1 MLKRERQAIILQ
13 QLEDEGAVYVS
24 QLAAELEVS
33 PMTIRRDLSQ
43 LEEEGKLRRVHGGAL
58 LREGASVQHLPSGL
72 ERRIAEAGAR
82 LLSEKSVVFLGPGT
96 ITPEM
101 TPFLREHPH
110 LTIMTNALNVAWAI
124 ARQQTHPL
132 HLIGGQVESDYGV
145 YGNVAALRDIRA
157 DWVVLEAS
165 GLDAARGLTHDQHYY
180 AEMGRVLLGLH
191 AQVMLLLRPE
201 QVGGAGALFIAP
213 AEEIDVLVT
222 GREAA
227 NPPLWD
233 LSELG
238 IRIVLT

>member
-1 MLKRERQAIILQ
+1 MLKRERQAIIQ
-13 QLEDEGAVYVS
+13 HQLADEGAVYVS

-33 PMTIRRDLSQ
+33 PITIRRDLSQ

-58 LREGASVQHLPSGL
+58 LREGASVQHLASGL

-82 LLSEKSVVFLGPGT
+82 LLPEKSVVFLGPGA

-101 TPFLREHPH
+101 APFLREHPH

-124 ARQQTHPL
+124 AHQQTHPL
-132 HLIGGQVESDYGV
+132 HLIGGQVQADYGI
-145 YGNVAALRDIRA
+145 YGNAEALRDIRA
-157 DWVVLEAS
+157 DWIVLEAS
-165 GLDAARGLTHDQHYY
+165 GLDAARGLTHDHHYY
-180 AEMGRVLLGLH
+180 AEVARVLLSSH

-201 QVGGAGALFIAP
+201 QIGGAGALFIAP

-227 NPPLWD
+227 NPPLWN

-238 IRIVLT
+238 VRIVLT

>member
-1 MLKRERQAIILQ
+1 MLKRERQAIILH
-13 QLEDEGAVYVS
+13 QLEDEGVVYVS

-33 PMTIRRDLSQ
+33 PITIRRDLSQ
-43 LEEEGKLRRVHGGAL
+43 LEDEGQLRRVHGGAL
-58 LREGASVQHLPSGL
+58 LREGASVGRLPSGL
-72 ERRIAEAGAR
+72 ERRIAEAGTR

-101 TPFLREHPH
+101 APFLREYPH
-110 LTIMTNALNVAWAI
+110 LTIMTNALNVAWAV

-132 HLIGGQVESDYGV
+132 HLIGGQVQADDGV
-145 YGNVAALRDIRA
+145 YGDADALRGIRA

-180 AEMGRVLLGLH
+180 AEMGRVLLSLR
-191 AQVMLLLRPE
+191 AQVMVLLRPE
-201 QVGGAGALFIAP
+201 QVGGADALFIAP
-213 AEEIDVLVT
+213 AEAVDVLVT

-227 NPPLWD
+227 NAPLWD

-238 IRIVLT
+238 VRVVLT

>member
-1 MLKRERQAIILQ
+1 
-13 QLEDEGAVYVS
+13 
-24 QLAAELEVS
+24 
-33 PMTIRRDLSQ
+33 MTIRRDLSQ
-43 LEEEGKLRRVHGGAL
+43 LEAEGKLRRVHGGAL

-82 LLSEKSVVFLGPGT
+82 LLPEQGVIFLGPGA

-101 TPFLREHPH
+101 VPFLREYPH

-132 HLIGGQVESDYGV
+132 HLIGGQVQADYGI
-145 YGNVAALRDIRA
+145 YGNADALRDIRA

-180 AEMGRVLLGLH
+180 AEIGRVLLGLH

-201 QVGGAGALFIAP
+201 QLGGAGALFIGP
-213 AEEIDVLVT
+213 AEAVDVLIV

-227 NPPLWD
+227 NAPLWD

-238 IRIVLT
+238 VRVVLT